1 MHGDIY
7 VEGDR
12 VYSNI
17 AMCPG
22 LKIGYFLPT
31 AKVKNNIK
39 AMRPLVLHK
48 IEGYLRRDTKEI
60 LVLNKNQEYHYSAFL
75 ELRDKQDKCNCFL
88 DNDSSILVTDF
99 VMPKQELVCF
109 KAGWEKI
116 DKTSLPQYAQ
126 HCDLQRKYAF
136 KRNVRED
143 FVGDFHPTPKQKKRK
158 KTPTQSTH
166 SHVVTHTHPPQ
177 KEEKEEE
184 EKEEE
189 KKEECEELAL
199 PKDSDCITQESLFEM
214 FNAFF
219 NEQE

>member
-1 MHGDIY
+1 MPIKTKYKLRAQRPQSILEKCGQYYMHGDIY

-75 ELRDKQDKCNCFL
+75 ELRDTQDKCNCFL
-88 DNDSSILVTDF
+88 DSDSGILVTDF
-99 VMPKQELVCF
+99 VLPQQELVCF
-109 KAGWEKI
+109 KAGWDKI
-116 DKTSLPQYAQ
+116 DKTNLPQYSQ
-126 HCDLQRKYAF
+126 HCELQRKYAF
-136 KRNVRED
+136 KRNRPDE
-143 FVGDFHPTPKQKKRK
+143 FVNFLPTPKQKKGQK
-158 KTPTQSTH
+158 KLNPMR
-166 SHVVTHTHPPQ
+166 
-177 KEEKEEE
+177 
-184 EKEEE
+184 
-189 KKEECEELAL
+189 
-199 PKDSDCITQESLFEM
+199 SLVKYTS
-214 FNAFF
+214 N
-219 NEQE
+219 